1 MRHHRM
7 WRLIRIQTSF
17 LSSRVQSSMMA
28 VWKQLPKKRHL
39 QHSGL
44 LALHSGGHYRSVK
57 RHLQHSGL
65 LALHSGGHYRSVK
78 NFFERVGTQSKF
90 DEGISL
96 FVVYITDLN
105 VDLYQPLQWF
115 ESDTQVD

>member
-1 MRHHRM
+1 
-7 WRLIRIQTSF
+7 
-17 LSSRVQSSMMA
+17 MA
-28 VWKQLPKKRHL
+28 VCKQLPKKRHL

-44 LALHSGGHYRSVK
+44 LALRSGGHYRSVK
-57 RHLQHSGL
+57 FEL
-65 LALHSGGHYRSVK
+65 K
-78 NFFERVGTQSKF
+78 NFFGRVGTQSKF

-105 VDLYQPLQWF
+105 VDLHQPLQWF